1 MWLYYWEKYGYEKA
15 EQIFKQDY
23 IADKGNVKNMNAH
36 LINVLNGKLEFFK
49 MVKGAE
55 DGTYKGLK
63 ERFDKLTK
71 SSLSPTK
78 QTSYN
83 INENPILEN
92 ETVFISKEA
101 LSEILNNSK
110 NNNIELIVRP
120 LGNSTIEELNVDKYL
135 AKGLKLPHV
144 EIFENLNKYEPSSPH
159 NPEMTTKL
167 LAEFKNDGSGFKEL
181 VHKPF
186 DEITPYEVLEKV
198 KNHANFSGYFKKGRK
213 SSFGGKINKE
223 VHSSIISLINY
234 FERIGIDHWTE
245 FKEYPFGEHGSS
257 EYTAY
262 AMKFKKNYRL
272 GPKQD
277 GYTSLEELIRAT
289 FLRGITRF
297 DSKLIFLPDERRFN
311 LRGSFYTWVPSVE
324 KGLKFIAQGINEH
337 SNIKGSTSFDT
348 KEVYFELKRDTVL
361 NTISLLITDSESLA
375 KRPAEDI
382 LKDLRSSEVFSR
394 YFRSI
399 CDWTIYL
406 KNEDGNFQLRVL
418 KRIEDIDKEDII
430 SIEETKGFTHELT
443 FYGT

>member
-1 MWLYYWEKYGYEKA
+1 
-15 EQIFKQDY
+15 
-23 IADKGNVKNMNAH
+23 
-36 LINVLNGKLEFFK
+36 
-49 MVKGAE
+49 
-55 DGTYKGLK
+55 
-63 ERFDKLTK
+63 
-71 SSLSPTK
+71 
-78 QTSYN
+78 
-83 INENPILEN
+83 
-92 ETVFISKEA
+92 
-101 LSEILNNSK
+101 
-110 NNNIELIVRP
+110 
-120 LGNSTIEELNVDKYL
+120 
-135 AKGLKLPHV
+135 
-144 EIFENLNKYEPSSPH
+144 
-159 NPEMTTKL
+159 MTTKL
-167 LAEFKNDGSGFKEL
+167 LTEFKIDGSGFKEL
-181 VHKPF
+181 LHKPI
-186 DEITPYEVLEKV
+186 DKITPYEVLEKV
-198 KNHANFSGYFKKGRK
+198 KNHANFSSYFKKERK

-234 FERIGIDHWTE
+234 FERIGIDHWKE
-245 FKEYPFGEHGSS
+245 FKEYPFGDQGSP
-257 EYTAY
+257 EYTTY

-277 GYTSLEELIRAT
+277 GYTSLVELIRAT
-289 FLRGITRF
+289 FLRGITKF

-418 KRIEDIDKEDII
+418 KRIEDINKEDII